1 MSLLQQRIHGMGEG
15 VTIALDS
22 IRANKVRAGLT
33 ILGIAVGVFV
43 VVVISAAIHG
53 INNSVAKDFE
63 STGPTTFFVSRFPIS
78 FEACDG
84 TEDTCKWFRNPR
96 LTLAD
101 VDALEP
107 LASVRTSGS
116 PARRS
121 AASPATGSRSTAA
134 ATSTRDATSPRPRR
148 QPETAS

>member
-1 MSLLQQRIHGMGEG
+1 MANLQQRIHVLREG
-15 VTIALDS
+15 VTIAIDS

-53 INNSVAKDFE
+53 INASVAADLE
-63 STGPTTFFVSRFPIS
+63 NPGPTPFFVPRFPIS

-84 TEDTCKWFRNPR
+84 TDATCKYRHNPP

-101 VDALEP
+101 VNTMNTLP
-107 LASVRTSGS
+107 
-116 PARRS
+116 
-121 AASPATGSRSTAA
+121 
-134 ATSTRDATSPRPRR
+134 
-148 QPETAS
+148 